1 MFHRYFC
8 VAGINDSFV
17 PGERRFKKVCKL
29 KCSKVEKLEKPIW
42 FLNVKRGHRR
52 QRVDSLDD
60 KLWLKSLH
68 DCFPLRAIHLMFQYL
83 QNFFLQLPPDFMCG
97 RVENHFCE
105 KVFQLVAARL
115 RSVSRMQGT
124 FNLRTQSFHFTYKR
138 LLPSQVYFC
147 VDMVRSFFINLSV
160 GQSRNHRNDF
170 MNWSRLILTKLTK
183 TKEKNDLGR
192 ENLVCCHANKSAV
205 TNISISGG
213 PNS

>member
-17 PGERRFKKVCKL
+17 PGERRFEKVCKL

-83 QNFFLQLPPDFMCG
+83 QNFFLQLPPDFVCG

-147 VDMVRSFFINLSV
+147 VDMVRSFLSILV
-160 GQSRNHRNDF
+160 LDKVETTETTSWIGHDWF
-170 MNWSRLILTKLTK
+170 WLNWQKPKRK
-183 TKEKNDLGR
+183 TIWGER
-192 ENLVCCHANKSAV
+192 
-205 TNISISGG
+205 I
-213 PNS
+213 